1 MSCGSVALLLA
12 AGLDEDEPSVTVVR
26 YNEDGEGLLRR
37 QWMPGQGGL
46 ADWLS
51 DCLGIPKD
59 EAAEIAAHHVAL
71 WKAADD
77 GADRRAILKFTGI
90 ILAAAITLAAGTLA
104 LIAVLV
110 WLAIR

>member
-1 MSCGSVALLLA
+1 M
-12 AGLDEDEPSVTVVR
+12 TVVQ
-26 YNEDGEGLLRR
+26 YNDDGEGLLRR

-59 EAAEIAAHHVAL
+59 EATEIASHHLAL
-71 WKAADD
+71 WKATDG
-77 GADRRAILKFTGI
+77 GADRRDLLKFTGI
-90 ILAAAITLAAGTLA
+90 ILAAAITLGAGTLA

-110 WLAIR
+110 WLAVR

>member
-1 MSCGSVALLLA
+1 MGKGFSGASGCRGKGDSQTGS
-12 AGLDEDEPSVTVVR
+12 
-26 YNEDGEGLLRR
+26 
-37 QWMPGQGGL
+37 
-46 ADWLS
+46 
-51 DCLGIPKD
+51 LGIPKD